1 MALMSSVVLLLSSDP
16 LEAVKADRALP
27 NLTGRIKF

>member
-16 LEAVKADRALP
+16 LEAVQADRSLP